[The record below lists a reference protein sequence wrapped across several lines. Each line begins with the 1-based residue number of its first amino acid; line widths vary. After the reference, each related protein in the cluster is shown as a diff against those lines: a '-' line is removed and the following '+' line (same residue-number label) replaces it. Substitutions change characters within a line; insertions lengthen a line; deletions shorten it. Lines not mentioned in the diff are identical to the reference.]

1 MTDYTNA
8 VYRELADELLQA
20 LDGNEPGSNKFL
32 DFIKRLK
39 REKASYIWGLL
50 EPFPSAME
58 TLRRICGG
66 KSGPTPLA
74 VKLQDMKLI
83 EPIGNGNGNWLA
95 TELGYQ
101 VYKYDAD
108 LTASAGVVAKD
119 KG

>member
-1 MTDYTNA
+1 
-8 VYRELADELLQA
+8 
-20 LDGNEPGSNKFL
+20 
-32 DFIKRLK
+32 
-39 REKASYIWGLL
+39 
-50 EPFPSAME
+50 
-58 TLRRICGG
+58 
-66 KSGPTPLA
+66 